1 MRKSLIITVVIVLLC
16 LCGCEAVVTVP
27 ESPELTRASEML
39 LTTTAAE
46 ESTDKLEATTTSS
59 VEIDVPEKNEE
70 ESGTP
75 TEDVVSV
82 DNKAD
87 LAEKNGLVSSES
99 TVPSFE
105 EVKAD
110 KPSEQTETQLSAPS
124 EPPRE
129 TEQSKPTEQPVATEP
144 DEAPAEPPAPTEP
157 TAITE
162 PPIPSE
168 TEPPV
173 ETQPKT
179 AYDYE
184 FDINAIRSDCIAIG
198 QGIVPDDQTAAIEW
212 NKVTNKSF
220 DNDLKRGDLKVTKTA
235 EDGLNEGLK
244 FHLYGTS
251 YSGIT
256 VDEYA
261 VTDASGVATFS
272 SILIG
277 TGYTLEEVETPI
289 RYVVPDNQ
297 TAAIEW
303 NKVTNKSFDNV
314 LKKWNLTVTKQDVE
328 TDSAQGDA
336 NLAGAKYGIYKGD
349 ELIDTYVT
357 DADGKFTTKYYVCG
371 TDWSI
376 KELDSSEGYLVTPGN
391 EQIGVDPKNYTAEYN
406 SEAMRYPSD

>member
-27 ESPELTRASEML
+27 ESPEPTKASEML

-46 ESTDKLEATTTSS
+46 ESTGKLEATTTSS

-198 QGIVPDDQTAAIEW
+198 QGM
-212 NKVTNKSF
+212 
-220 DNDLKRGDLKVTKTA
+220 
-235 EDGLNEGLK
+235 
-244 FHLYGTS
+244 
-251 YSGIT
+251 
-256 VDEYA
+256 
-261 VTDASGVATFS
+261 
-272 SILIG
+272 
-277 TGYTLEEVETPI
+277 GYTLNKKKELFGKVRSGQIRVLLGSTQKMGAGTNVQTKLVALHHLDCPWRPSDLQQREGRIIRQGNENPEV
-289 RYVVPDNQ
+289 D
-297 TAAIEW
+297 
-303 NKVTNKSFDNV
+303 
-314 LKKWNLTVTKQDVE
+314 
-328 TDSAQGDA
+328 
-336 NLAGAKYGIYKGD
+336 IY
-349 ELIDTYVT
+349 TYVT
-357 DADGKFTTKYYVCG
+357 ENTFDSYLYQLVEGKQKF
-371 TDWSI
+371 
-376 KELDSSEGYLVTPGN
+376 
-391 EQIGVDPKNYTAEYN
+391 IG
-406 SEAMRYPSD
+406 